1 MLRATQIFSVQLID
15 WDGKYPNCSRPHA
28 SAGEH
33 WHAQRR
39 VEPFCA
45 IIHYKGVRVA
55 PRISRGRTAA
65 DQHPRSP
72 PKRCPLESMRNL
84 WLTFAQTATV
94 AVGVLF
100 VVTTLKPEWLGRP
113 RSPPP
118 AVALLPAA
126 SSSH

>member
-15 WDGKYPNCSRPHA
+15 LDGEYTNCSRPHA

-94 AVGVLF
+94 AARPLF
-100 VVTTLKPEWLGRP
+100 FL
-113 RSPPP
+113 PPLHP
-118 AVALLPAA
+118 HRLR
-126 SSSH
+126 